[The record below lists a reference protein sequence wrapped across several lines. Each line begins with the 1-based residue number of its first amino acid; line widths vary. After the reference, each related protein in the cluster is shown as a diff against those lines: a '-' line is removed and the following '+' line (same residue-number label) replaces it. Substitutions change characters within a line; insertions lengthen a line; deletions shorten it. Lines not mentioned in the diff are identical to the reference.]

1 MLKGRS
7 LHMFNRSRFPEHHK
21 PGGNGCL
28 LISSYCL
35 SAHRSNGRTAD
46 QQLQRSDRYTARSGP
61 VTNAVLPRLACD
73 AQSKVFSYS
82 VFHFS
87 ADYWKL
93 KARLY
98 LFEWGRGKDRA
109 LRLFPQSSFHTGLL
123 YILPAG
129 RNFHGFCN
137 RHSYVAGWFPSWLAT
152 HHLAN

>member
-1 MLKGRS
+1 
-7 LHMFNRSRFPEHHK
+7 MFNRSRFSEYHAKVMDK

-28 LISSYCL
+28 LISSYCP
-35 SAHRSNGRTAD
+35 SAHRSNGRTAN
-46 QQLQRSDRYTARSGP
+46 QQLQGSDRYTARSGP

-98 LFEWGRGKDRA
+98 LFEWGRGKDRQGIEIVSA
-109 LRLFPQSSFHTGLL
+109 KQLS
-123 YILPAG
+123 
-129 RNFHGFCN
+129 HGAAV
-137 RHSYVAGWFPSWLAT
+137 HPSCG
-152 HHLAN
+152 